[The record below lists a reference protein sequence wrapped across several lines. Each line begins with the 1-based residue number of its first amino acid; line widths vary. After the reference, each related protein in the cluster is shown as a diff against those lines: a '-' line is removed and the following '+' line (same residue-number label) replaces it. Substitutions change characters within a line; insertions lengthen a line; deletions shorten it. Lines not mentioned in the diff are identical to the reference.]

1 VVKLIKKRKT
11 KMIKVQ
17 KRTDTT
23 NIFTKQHFAA
33 LRLCAKQIWASPLCD
48 FARNKPG
55 IAPLRETKLRETNKP
70 NNKNLIRTEATGYE

>member
-33 LRLCAKQIWASPLCD
+33 LRLCAKQNWALPLCA
-48 FARNKPG
+48 FAQFKLTTNPSLSKNRG
-55 IAPLRETKLRETNKP
+55 ERTAGRYLGRTK
-70 NNKNLIRTEATGYE
+70 